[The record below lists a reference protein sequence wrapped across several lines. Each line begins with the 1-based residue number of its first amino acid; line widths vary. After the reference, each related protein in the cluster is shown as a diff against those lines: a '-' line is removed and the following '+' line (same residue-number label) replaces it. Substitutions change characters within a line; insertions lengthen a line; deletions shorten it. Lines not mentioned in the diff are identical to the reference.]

1 MKMQDSNEITGAA
14 AAPETQ
20 KRRVVQSTALRL
32 AATVALTAALTI
44 GCSSAP
50 KRPPEIFTDRNAAM
64 GQLEL
69 ANSAVNKGDFVN
81 SYLFLTEA
89 WRLALTTDDPG
100 TRISILLAR
109 GNALFTEG
117 RVDEAKAQWNLALA
131 EATDAGN
138 KELTS
143 AARIYIARGTL
154 AEGTGGEALTREE
167 RNARAVAAKKAV
179 AAEQGNVKGLNAA
192 FAWKVIGLANKE
204 LGETKQAESA
214 LEKAAGIHES
224 GRYLEDTAYDWY
236 LIASVRSKAG
246 AYPEALEALTT
257 ALSFDRRAENAN
269 GLGMDWMAI
278 GMVAEKAGNAQQAA
292 GAYRRSADIFNAAF
306 LTKSAAEAEDKLEA
320 LEGKGK

>member
-1 MKMQDSNEITGAA
+1 MKTQETRKIKGKA
-14 AAPETQ
+14 AAPETEP
-20 KRRVVQSTALRL
+20 RRLAPKTAIGL
-32 AATVALTAALTI
+32 AATIALAAALAL

-69 ANSAVNKGDFVN
+69 ANAAVNKGDYVN
-81 SYLFLTEA
+81 AYLFLTEA

-117 RVDEAKAQWNLALA
+117 RADEAKEQWNLALA
-131 EATDAGN
+131 EATDSGH
-138 KELTS
+138 KELVS
-143 AARIYIARGTL
+143 AARIYLARGTL
-154 AEGTGGEALTREE
+154 AEGAGGETVSREE
-167 RNARAVAAKKAV
+167 RTTRAIAAKKAV
-179 AAEQGNVKGLNAA
+179 EAEMGNVKGLNEA
-192 FAWKVIGLANKE
+192 FAWKVIGLADKE
-204 LGETKQAESA
+204 LGDMKQAESA
-214 LEKAAGIHES
+214 LAKAADIHEK

-246 AYPEALEALTT
+246 AYPEALAALNT

-292 GAYRRSADIFNAAF
+292 VAYRRAADIFGAAF
-306 LTKSAAEAEDKLEA
+306 LTKSAEEAEDKLEA
-320 LEGKGK
+320 LKGKGK